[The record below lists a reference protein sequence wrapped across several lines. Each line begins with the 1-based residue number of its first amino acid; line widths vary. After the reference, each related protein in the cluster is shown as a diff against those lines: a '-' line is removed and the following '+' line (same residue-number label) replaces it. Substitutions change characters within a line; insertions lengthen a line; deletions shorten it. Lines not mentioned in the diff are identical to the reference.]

1 MSINY
6 IKISEHIRH
15 FIQNNSIPM
24 FKKIKRIIA
33 IIKKTF
39 CSHPNNK
46 RKVKLNTHRKDNG
59 RLMSTI
65 IETCP
70 DCGFKVT
77 KEVSTKNIQ
86 DDILNSVHN

>member
-1 MSINY
+1 MN
-6 IKISEHIRH
+6 ISEHIRDS
-15 FIQNNSIPM
+15 IQNKLIPM

-33 IIKKTF
+33 IINKTF

-46 RKVKLNTHRKDNG
+46 RIVKFNTHRKDNG

-65 IETCP
+65 IDTCP
-70 DCGFKVT
+70 DCGFRVT

-86 DDILNSVHN
+86 NDILNSVHN